1 MKNLLLKR
9 LSQISVVL
17 QSSLNDLMSVSSFNL
32 APKNPQIMGV
42 LNVTPDSF
50 SDGGQFSLVEHAVVQ
65 AKLMMEAGAEII
77 DIGGESTRPGAVK
90 VSVEQELERVIP
102 VIEAIQQNSDVVISI
117 DTSKP
122 EVMEQAVLAGASI
135 INDVYALRQPGALEM
150 ASSLGV
156 TVCLMH
162 MQAEPETMQQHPEYT
177 DVVDEVVCFFQ
188 ERLQACQQAG
198 ISLSKILLDPGFGFG
213 KTLAHNMSLLAN
225 LEAFKQYGCPLLVG
239 LSRKSMWG
247 ELLNKK
253 VDERVS
259 ASVISALLAVV
270 NGAAIVRVHDV
281 AEMAEALTI
290 YKALQQAN

>member
-1 MKNLLLKR
+1 
-9 LSQISVVL
+9 
-17 QSSLNDLMSVSSFNL
+17 MSVAGFNL
-32 APKNPQIMGV
+32 TPKNPQIMGV

-122 EVMEQAVLAGASI
+122 EVMEQAVSAGASI
-135 INDVYALRQPGALEM
+135 INDVYALRQPGALDM
-150 ASSLGV
+150 AASLEV

-162 MQAEPETMQQHPEYT
+162 MQAEPETMQQQPEYI
-177 DVVDEVVCFFQ
+177 DVVDEVACFFQ
-188 ERLQACQQAG
+188 ERLQACQLVG
-198 ISLSKILLDPGFGFG
+198 IPRSKILLDPGFGFG
-213 KTLAHNMSLLAN
+213 KTLPHNLSLLAH
-225 LEAFKQYGCPLLVG
+225 LEKFKQYGCPLLVG

-247 ELLNKK
+247 ELLGKK
-253 VDERVS
+253 VGERVS
-259 ASVISALLAVV
+259 ASVISALLAVI

>member
-50 SDGGQFSLVEHAVVQ
+50 SDGGEFSLIDHAVAQ
-65 AKLMMEAGAEII
+65 AKLMMEAGADII
-77 DIGGESTRPGAVK
+77 DIGGESTRPGAAK

-102 VIEAIQQNSDVVISI
+102 VIKAIQQNSDVVISI

>member
-1 MKNLLLKR
+1 
-9 LSQISVVL
+9 
-17 QSSLNDLMSVSSFNL
+17 MSVAGFNL
-32 APKNPQIMGV
+32 TPKNPQIMGV

-50 SDGGQFSLVEHAVVQ
+50 SDGGQFSLIDHAVAQ
-65 AKLMMEAGAEII
+65 AKLMMEAGADII
-77 DIGGESTRPGAVK
+77 DIGGESTRPGAAK

-102 VIEAIQQNSDVVISI
+102 VIKAIQQNSDVVISI

-198 ISLSKILLDPGFGFG
+198 ISLSKILLDLGFGFG

>member
-1 MKNLLLKR
+1 
-9 LSQISVVL
+9 
-17 QSSLNDLMSVSSFNL
+17 MSVSSFNL

-50 SDGGQFSLVEHAVVQ
+50 SDGGEFSLIDHAVAQ
-65 AKLMMEAGAEII
+65 AKLMMEAGADII
-77 DIGGESTRPGAVK
+77 DIGGESTRPGAAK

-102 VIEAIQQNSDVVISI
+102 VIKAIQQNSDVVISI

>member
-1 MKNLLLKR
+1 VKNLLLKR

-17 QSSLNDLMSVSSFNL
+17 QSSLNDLMSVSGFNL
-32 APKNPQIMGV
+32 TPKSPQIMGV

-50 SDGGQFSLVEHAVVQ
+50 SDGGQFSLIDHAVAQ
-65 AKLMMEAGAEII
+65 ARLMMEAGADII

-102 VIEAIQQNSDVVISI
+102 VIKAIQQNSDVVISI

-162 MQAEPETMQQHPEYT
+162 MQAEPETMQQQPEYT

-213 KTLAHNMSLLAN
+213 KTLAHNMSLY
-225 LEAFKQYGCPLLVG
+225 EF
-239 LSRKSMWG
+239 
-247 ELLNKK
+247 
-253 VDERVS
+253 VS
-259 ASVISALLAVV
+259 E
-270 NGAAIVRVHDV
+270 VRGF
-281 AEMAEALTI
+281 
-290 YKALQQAN
+290 